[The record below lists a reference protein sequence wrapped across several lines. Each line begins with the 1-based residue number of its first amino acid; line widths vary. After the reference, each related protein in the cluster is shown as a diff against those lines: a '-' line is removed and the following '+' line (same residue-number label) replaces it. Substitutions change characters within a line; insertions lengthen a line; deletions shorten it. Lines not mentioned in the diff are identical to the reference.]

1 MPFFSQSET
10 RELQQAAQT
19 LGVHLSVLKVSD
31 PGEFEAAF
39 ASLANDRAQALIVG
53 GDVFFFN
60 HSDQL
65 VSLAVRHRVPVVY
78 HRWEIA
84 KAGGLMSYGPDFA
97 DAWRLAGNIVGRVLN
112 GEKPTDIPVQQSAKI
127 EFFINIKT
135 ARALGLTVPPTLL
148 AIADE
153 IIE

>member
-1 MPFFSQSET
+1 
-10 RELQQAAQT
+10 
-19 LGVHLSVLKVSD
+19 
-31 PGEFEAAF
+31 
-39 ASLANDRAQALIVG
+39 
-53 GDVFFFN
+53 
-60 HSDQL
+60 
-65 VSLAVRHRVPVVY
+65 
-78 HRWEIA
+78 
-84 KAGGLMSYGPDFA
+84 MSYGPDFA